1 MGRLTGSGARR
12 FWPGRRR
19 VPLVLQM
26 ADADCGAACL
36 AMIARRHGVRA
47 SLAAVR
53 DVLDIGRDGITARAL
68 LAAGPRFGLRG
79 RAFRA
84 DAAHVGALPLPAIA
98 HWENAHFVVVEHVS
112 ERGVRLVDPALGR
125 RLLTPAEFAAGFS
138 GTVLTY
144 TRDPQSPP
152 APSTA
157 GPGPI
162 ARLRRARPLLRPFLP
177 QLGAAFTVSLVLQAL
192 GLALPMAT
200 TVAFDRIMPAR
211 ETALMPYL
219 ALAIAAL
226 VLTQFGVAYL
236 RSRLLVTLQ
245 ARVDAALMTRLFGH
259 LLRLPYAFFQQRSSG
274 DLMQRLSSSILL
286 RELVTTQVLT
296 AVIDGV
302 LVIAYFGV
310 LLASDLAFAGM
321 AAAIGVAQVVAVAVV
336 NGRLLRLSQRHLTVQ
351 ADAESAL
358 IEALNGIA
366 TVKSMGAERQ
376 VFDGWLRR
384 YTTALD
390 ADVAQNRLSAT
401 VANITASVQLAGPL
415 ALLWLGTGRLFD
427 GANLGQT
434 LGLQALAMSALT
446 PLASL
451 VASAQVLQSVVSHL
465 QRLRDVFA
473 ARPEPAGD
481 PDLPA
486 PHLTGRI
493 SVRDVSF
500 RYDGATPPVLH
511 GISFD
516 VAPGEKVAI
525 VGPSGSGKSTLAMLL
540 TGLYRP
546 TTGEILFDGVPLSHI
561 DPTALRRQFGV
572 VLQESYLF
580 RDSIRRNV
588 SLVHPGI
595 GMPAIRAAA
604 EVAAIDQDIA
614 AMPMGYDT
622 QVAERGQA
630 LSGGQRQR
638 LAIARAVAGQP
649 AVLLLD
655 EATSHLDVATE
666 RRVDQAISALRCTRI
681 VVAHRLSTVRNAD
694 QILVVADGR
703 IVERGRHEDLLRADG
718 VYADL
723 VRCQLTDDNSPLP
736 GGDPWLPVP

>member
-1 MGRLTGSGARR
+1 MRRLTVVPG
-12 FWPGRRR
+12 WPGRRR
-19 VPLVLQM
+19 VPLVMQM
-26 ADADCGAACL
+26 TDADCGAACL
-36 AMIARRHGVRA
+36 AMVSRRHGVRA
-47 SLAAVR
+47 SLARVR
-53 DVLDIGRDGITARAL
+53 EGLDVGRDGVTARAL
-68 LAAGPRFGLRG
+68 LAAAPRFGLRG

-84 DAAHVGALPLPAIA
+84 DAGQVGALPLPAIV
-98 HWENAHFVVVEHVS
+98 HWEDAHFVVVEHVGP
-112 ERGVRLVDPALGR
+112 RGFRLVDPALGR

-138 GTVLTY
+138 GTVLTF
-144 TRDPQSPP
+144 THDPQSAPEPP
-152 APSTA
+152 PTR
-157 GPGPI
+157 PGPL
-162 ARLRRARPLLRPFLP
+162 ARWRRAHPLLRPFLP
-177 QLGAAFTVSLVLQAL
+177 RLGAAFSVSLVLQAL
-192 GLALPMAT
+192 GLALPLAT
-200 TVAFDRIMPAR
+200 TVAFDQIMPAR

-219 ALAIAAL
+219 ALGIAAL

-236 RSRLLVTLQ
+236 RSRLLVMLQ
-245 ARVDAALMTRLFGH
+245 AKVDAALMTRLFRH
-259 LLRLPYAFFQQRSSG
+259 LLRLPYAFFQQRASG

-310 LLASDLAFAGM
+310 LFAKDLAFAGL
-321 AAAIGVAQVVAVAVV
+321 AAAIGVTQVVAVAVV
-336 NGRLLRLSQRHLTVQ
+336 NGRLLRLNQRHLTVQ

-358 IEALNGIA
+358 MEALSGIA

-427 GANLGQT
+427 GAGLGQT
-434 LGLQALAMSALT
+434 LGLQALALSALI

-473 ARPEPAGD
+473 AQPEPAGD

-486 PHLTGRI
+486 PRLTGRI
-493 SVRDVSF
+493 SVRDLSF
-500 RYDGATPPVLH
+500 RYDGGAAPVLRDV
-511 GISFD
+511 SFD
-516 VAPGEKVAI
+516 VAPGEKVAV

-546 TTGEILFDGVPLSHI
+546 TGGEILFDGVPLSRI

-580 RDSIRRNV
+580 RDSIRRNI
-588 SLVHPGI
+588 SLVHPGV

-604 EVAAIDQDIA
+604 EVAAIDQDIV

-638 LAIARAVAGQP
+638 LSIARAVAGQP

-666 RRVDQAISALRCTRI
+666 RRVDQAISAMRCTRI

-694 QILVVADGR
+694 QILVVAAGR
-703 IVERGRHEDLLRADG
+703 IVERGRHDDLLRAGG

-723 VRCQLTDDNSPLP
+723 VRCQLTDDEPARS
-736 GGDPWLPVP
+736 GGDPWIPVP

>member
-1 MGRLTGSGARR
+1 RR
-12 FWPGRRR
+12 WPPRRR

-36 AMIARRHGVRA
+36 TMIARWHGVGA
-47 SLAAVR
+47 TLAGVR
-53 DVLDIGRDGITARAL
+53 ERLDLGRDGVTARAL
-68 LAAGPRFGLRG
+68 LAAGPRFGLAG

-84 DAAHVGALPLPAIA
+84 DPAQVGALPLPAVA
-98 HWENAHFVVVEHVS
+98 HWENAHFVVVEQVGP
-112 ERGVRLVDPALGR
+112 RGVRLLDPALGR
-125 RLLTPAEFAAGFS
+125 RLLTPEEFAAGFT
-138 GTVLTY
+138 GTVLTF
-144 TRDPQSPP
+144 TRDPRSAPEPP
-152 APSTA
+152 AA
-157 GPGPI
+157 RPGLRT
-162 ARLRRARPLLRPFLP
+162 RLGRARPLVRPFLP
-177 QLGAAFTVSLVLQAL
+177 RLAAAFSVSLVLQLL

-200 TVAFDRIMPAR
+200 TVAFDQIMPAR

-219 ALAIAAL
+219 ALAIVAL

-245 ARVDAALMTRLFGH
+245 AGVDATLMTRLFGH
-259 LLRLPYAFFQQRSSG
+259 LLKLPYAFFRQRASG

-302 LVIAYFGV
+302 LVLAYFAV
-310 LLASDLAFAGM
+310 LFASDLAFAGL
-321 AAAIGVAQVVAVAVV
+321 AAAIGTAQVVAVAVV
-336 NGRLLRLSQRHLTVQ
+336 NRRLLRLGQRNLTVQ

-358 IEALNGIA
+358 MEALSGIA

-415 ALLWLGTGRLFD
+415 ALLWLGTGRLFA
-427 GANLGQT
+427 GAGLGET
-434 LGLQALAMSALT
+434 LGLQALALSALT

-473 ARPEPAGD
+473 ARPEPTGD

-486 PHLTGRI
+486 PRLTGRI
-493 SVRDVSF
+493 SVRDVTF
-500 RYDGATPPVLH
+500 RYDGTAPPVLRD
-511 GISFD
+511 ISFEIT
-516 VAPGEKVAI
+516 PGEKVAV

-546 TTGEILFDGVPLSHI
+546 SAGEILFDGVPLSRI

-666 RRVDQAISALRCTRI
+666 RRVDRAISALRCTRI

-703 IVERGRHEDLLRADG
+703 IVERGRHDDLLRAGG

-723 VRCQLTDDNSPLP
+723 VRCQLTDDDSSLP
-736 GGDPWLPVP
+736 GGEPWLPVP